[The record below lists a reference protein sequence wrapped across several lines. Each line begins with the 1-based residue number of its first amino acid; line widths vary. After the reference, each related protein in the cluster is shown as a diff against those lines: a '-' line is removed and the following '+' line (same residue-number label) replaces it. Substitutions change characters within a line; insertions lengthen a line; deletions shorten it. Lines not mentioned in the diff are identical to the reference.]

1 MNNSLQLLMVL
12 KYIMEK
18 ASESNPITNADIME
32 FLKCNKVNPCKKT
45 LISMIKSIKEAG
57 FDLITVKEKRT
68 NMYYIPSENF
78 DTTEARL
85 LIDSVISAKFV
96 TPKKAEILLEKLV
109 GLSDRDMLLQ
119 YMNDIVVEN
128 RQKHRNCYSY
138 YSIDVI
144 QEALAKDRR
153 INFKYFDL
161 DENKNKI
168 FRHNGKI
175 YEVCPITMINGMDN
189 YYLIGYEP
197 CSNSSREKTF
207 RIDRMDDTTLT
218 KRKIGNIPFDKN
230 ECIKRYR
237 SSVFSMYSGQ
247 RIMAEFEF
255 DFKAMNIIYDKYGE
269 DTKITK
275 LGEDRYY
282 AKLPVED
289 SPTFCGWIFMLEDR
303 IRIISPKYLVSEY
316 AEKLEQIKHFV
327 EFG

>member
-1 MNNSLQLLMVL
+1 MVL

-119 YMNDIVVEN
+119 YMKDIVVEN

-175 YEVCPITMINGMDN
+175 YEVCPMMGSGRYKILRSCQTTIDALSEAMWDSDKPTADVRLDDGTTNIDNLDAQEYSTEPYMSDMI
-189 YYLIGYEP
+189 E
-197 CSNSSREKTF
+197 
-207 RIDRMDDTTLT
+207 
-218 KRKIGNIPFDKN
+218 RK
-230 ECIKRYR
+230 
-237 SSVFSMYSGQ
+237 
-247 RIMAEFEF
+247 
-255 DFKAMNIIYDKYGE
+255 
-269 DTKITK
+269 
-275 LGEDRYY
+275 L
-282 AKLPVED
+282 
-289 SPTFCGWIFMLEDR
+289 
-303 IRIISPKYLVSEY
+303 
-316 AEKLEQIKHFV
+316 
-327 EFG
+327 